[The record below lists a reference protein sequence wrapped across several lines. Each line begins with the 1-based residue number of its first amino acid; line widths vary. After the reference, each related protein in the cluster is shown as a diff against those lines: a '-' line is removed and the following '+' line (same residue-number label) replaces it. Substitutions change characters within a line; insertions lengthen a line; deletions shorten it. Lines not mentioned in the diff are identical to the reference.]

1 MEPYTITT
9 SYPDGRTEQRLA
21 TPEEVAQRE
30 ADIAN
35 AEKEEAERQAAEQE
49 AAETLLS
56 GLTKLIELGLSEKE
70 AAAVSGVHNLNTLK
84 TTAQGV
90 N

>member
-9 SYPDGRTEQRLA
+9 TYPDGRTEQRLA

-35 AEKEEAERQAAEQE
+35 AEKEEAEREAAEQE
-49 AAETLLS
+49 AAATLLS
-56 GLTKLIELGLSEKE
+56 GVTKLIELGLSENE
-70 AAAVSGVHNLNTLK
+70 AAAISGVYNLNTLK
-84 TTAQGV
+84 ATAQGLK
-90 N
+90 

>member
-9 SYPDGRTEQRLA
+9 TYPDGRTEQRLA

-35 AEKEEAERQAAEQE
+35 AEKEEAEREAAEQE
-49 AAETLLS
+49 AAATLLS
-56 GLTKLIELGLSEKE
+56 GVTKLIELGLSENE
-70 AAAVSGVHNLNTLK
+70 AAAISGVYNLNTLRA
-84 TTAQGV
+84 TAQGDK
-90 N
+90 